1 MKDAERAKAVDI
13 PEREEA
19 LELPDR
25 EAMTLLSTAPAMPD
39 PTAGYTALP
48 ADTTQ
53 GAQDTAAGTT
63 ADASELAQA
72 DASASEQ
79 GGTTSEDRRDTF
91 TSSDSAS
98 AQS

>member
-1 MKDAERAKAVDI
+1 MKDT
-13 PEREEA
+13 EREEA

-25 EAMTLLSTAPAMPD
+25 EAMSLLSTAPAMPD
-39 PTAGYTALP
+39 PTGGYTAVP
-48 ADTTQ
+48 ADTAA

-63 ADASELAQA
+63 ADASDLVEA

-79 GGTTSEDRRDTF
+79 GGTTSEDRSDSF

-98 AQS
+98 AES